1 MIMANEDWTSS
12 KRQQISAE
20 RKDTSKMRLGKE
32 MTSFFMRKS
41 DAGEKGAPQVQNH
54 VRFSGLGNWV
64 YKAKTRRQKKK
75 KKKKESTKQSC
86 GQSPTQLSDSKAA
99 AAHAVATERMT
110 KKQTRLLQ
118 LYGHISSSSM
128 TLNKKKNCS
137 PTVLH

>member
-1 MIMANEDWTSS
+1 
-12 KRQQISAE
+12 
-20 RKDTSKMRLGKE
+20 
-32 MTSFFMRKS
+32 MTSFFVIKS
-41 DAGEKGAPQVQNH
+41 DAGEKGAPQVQNC
-54 VRFSGLGNWV
+54 VQFSGLGNWV

-75 KKKKESTKQSC
+75 KNKESTKQSC

>member
-75 KKKKESTKQSC
+75 KKKKNPRSKVVVKVQHSSQIPKQ
-86 GQSPTQLSDSKAA
+86 QLPTQ
-99 AAHAVATERMT
+99 
-110 KKQTRLLQ
+110 
-118 LYGHISSSSM
+118 
-128 TLNKKKNCS
+128 
-137 PTVLH
+137 